1 MDNFNWLP
9 LAIIAVLVL
18 AGQGRKLVA
27 AGRSP
32 AAQAARQA
40 YLQAQAEAERAAAA
54 AVPVRPAA
62 PVAAAALR
70 PAVVATPRPL
80 PVMMQPAGGAPT
92 AALPAPPMHTFI
104 RAAFADPA
112 HARRAIILAEILLPP
127 PALR

>member
-1 MDNFNWLP
+1 VDNFNWLP
-9 LAIIAVLVL
+9 LLIIAVIVL

-27 AGRSP
+27 GARSP

-40 YLQAQAEAERAAAA
+40 YLQAAQAEAERAAAA

-62 PVAAAALR
+62 PR
-70 PAVVATPRPL
+70 PAVVPTPPRPL
-80 PVMMQPAGGAPT
+80 RAMMPPAGSAPT

-112 HARRAIILAEILLPP
+112 HARRAIVLAEILLPP